1 MFCPKCGSNQGERRF
16 CTGCG
21 TNLAAV
27 SQSLL
32 GALPANPA
40 QPGPVHTGPA
50 HMGQMPQSQHFMTPP
65 ITPYEMERQR
75 EYANGM
81 KMLLVGGAFLAYN
94 IFKFILSFGHSGFGF
109 FSFVGL
115 VLFAI
120 GLSKVLSWRHLTG
133 TAGHTALHAVSA
145 PQPEFVRM
153 PVSTPNTAQLNQVPK
168 PVFSA
173 VPPGTR
179 TDELEPVRRTNNVAA
194 PVSNFAPSVTPSV
207 TEDDTRHLPNQQ
219 AKQQANWKME

>member
-32 GALPANPA
+32 GTPPANSA
-40 QPGPVHTGPA
+40 QSGPVHIGPVYPRQIP
-50 HMGQMPQSQHFMTPP
+50 HSQHFLTPP

-94 IFKFILSFGHSGFGF
+94 ILKFIFSFGHSGLGF
-109 FSFVGL
+109 FGFVGL
-115 VLFAI
+115 LLFAI
-120 GLSKVLSWRHLTG
+120 GLSKVLSWRQHVS
-133 TAGHTALHAVSA
+133 TANHAAYVVPA
-145 PQPEFVRM
+145 PQPELM
-153 PVSTPNTAQLNQVPK
+153 PMPTPNTAQLNQTPK

-173 VPPGTR
+173 LQPGTR
-179 TDELEPVRRTNNVAA
+179 TDELEPVRRTNSVAR
-194 PVSNFAPSVTPSV
+194 PVSNFAPSVI
-207 TEDDTRHLPNQQ
+207 EDDTRHLPNQQ
-219 AKQQANWKME
+219 ADQKANWKME

>member
-32 GALPANPA
+32 GAFPANSA
-40 QPGPVHTGPA
+40 QPGPTHTGHLP
-50 HMGQMPQSQHFMTPP
+50 PSQHFIAPP

-94 IFKFILSFGHSGFGF
+94 ILKFILSFGHSGLGF
-109 FSFVGL
+109 FGFVGL
-115 VLFAI
+115 LLFAI
-120 GLSKVLSWRHLTG
+120 GLSKVLSWRQLAG
-133 TAGHTALHAVSA
+133 TATHAVLQSVPA
-145 PQPEFVRM
+145 PQPEPM
-153 PVSTPNTAQLNQVPK
+153 PVTAPTPNTAQLNQTPK

-173 VPPGTR
+173 LPPGTR
-179 TDELEPVRRTNNVAA
+179 TDELEPVRRTNNVAV
-194 PVSNFAPSVTPSV
+194 PISNFAPSV

-219 AKQQANWKME
+219 AEQKPNGPNWKME